1 VAEYEKFGEV
11 GAGEAEIMKF
21 RILLILYL
29 LALLVMVTVPLGT
42 TILSDTFVFELRLDY
57 LMHVL
62 AFAPLVV
69 LWRLGFPGHS
79 LWKIMG
85 VGVVLAV
92 GLEGVQYLLPY
103 RSWNVND
110 AVGNMIGVGVGYW
123 VLGIRGWMLGFAD

>member
-1 VAEYEKFGEV
+1 
-11 GAGEAEIMKF
+11 MKY

-29 LALLVMVTVPLGT
+29 LALLVMVTVPLEGVNT
-42 TILSDTFVFELRLDY
+42 TMSDTFVFELRLDY
-57 LMHVL
+57 LVHVV

-79 LWKIMG
+79 VWMIM
-85 VGVVLAV
+85 VAGVVLAV

-110 AVGNMIGVGVGYW
+110 AVGNMIGVGIGCL
-123 VLGIRGWMLGFAD
+123 VLGFRGLGLTSERAAAESAGFERGE